1 MGLTKYSLGQLLD
14 RNTETNIDLEFGISD
29 VRGVLNSKGIS
40 NTKVNVED
48 RDLSKF
54 LVVRP
59 GGFIFNH
66 RVHDKLG
73 LGYNTTD
80 ETFIFTNDYVAFYVK
95 PEIAHTVLLPDYLYM
110 WFLRNEFD
118 RYMLFQTYGSATLFF
133 SWNNMIEL
141 EINLPP
147 LPIQQKYVAI
157 YKALVTNQQSYER
170 GLEDLKLSFGAILD
184 QIKKKAPHRTVGEL
198 LQEIDER
205 NISGS
210 ITNVQGINITKQFM
224 PSVADTNGVNLKNYK
239 VVRTGQFAYSGMQT
253 GRDEC
258 IRIAYY
264 TGKEPIIISPA
275 YTVFIA
281 NDSIVL
287 PEFIMMWFSREQSDR
302 RGWFMSDSSIRT
314 NLDLERFYEI
324 EVPLP
329 DFATQRSIVELYTAY
344 TTRREISEKLKTQ
357 IRDICP
363 ILIKGSLEEAVG
375 REVLPI

>member
-14 RNTETNIDLEFGISD
+14 RNIETNIDLEFGIHD

-54 LVVRP
+54 LIVRP

-95 PEIAHTVLLPDYLYM
+95 PEIAHTILLPDYLYM

-141 EINLPP
+141 EIDLPP

-264 TGKEPIIISPA
+264 TGKAPIIISPA

-344 TTRREISEKLKTQ
+344 TTRREISEKLKAQ

-363 ILIKGSLEEAVG
+363 ILIKGSLEEA
-375 REVLPI
+375 